1 MNMGDWEMVMGVMT
15 HHDTNPFLHYLVKKK
30 TRFSRKVRHLCP
42 FYVHFTFASSKS
54 STPV

>member
-30 TRFSRKVRHLCP
+30 RVLAEK
-42 FYVHFTFASSKS
+42 
-54 STPV
+54 